1 MKNLFK
7 KAIIA
12 GLLLG
17 GFSSSVQSEVYEL
30 VDLGTLGG
38 TRSFASAISNN
49 GVVVGTA
56 YDSQNQIH
64 AFSYDG
70 TLQTLTPETK
80 QAFGINDSGQ
90 IVGRLTGGAFIYEN
104 GVMTKISAD
113 SAFDVNNNSQ
123 VVGYVRG
130 SSNYAFLYGNN
141 VLTNLGIL
149 PNAFSSSAT
158 AINDNGIIV
167 GNSSGTSF
175 IYQND
180 QLAPIDVISN
190 RFSITNDINNNDQ
203 IVGYYKNLD
212 NKWDAFVISDG
223 LLSLHDFNDSN
234 TFASAINDS
243 GKIVGWYQ
251 SGFSS
256 FITSAMLIESDGNVV
271 DLNSL
276 ETVGAV
282 FERLTRANDINN
294 RGQIV
299 GSGIINGEEH
309 AFLLTP
315 PIEGCEKVHG
325 NTGKEGQKLKKIKKC
340 NGNRAF

>member
-1 MKNLFK
+1 MKNIIK
-7 KAIIA
+7 KALIT

-17 GFSSSVQSEVYEL
+17 GFSSSAQSEVYEL

-38 TRSFASAISNN
+38 TRSFASAINNN

-70 TLQTLTPETK
+70 TLQTLTAETK
-80 QAFGINDSGQ
+80 QAFGINDNDQ

-104 GVMTKISAD
+104 GIMTRIEAD
-113 SAFDVNNNSQ
+113 SAYDINNNSQ
-123 VVGYVRG
+123 VVGYVRS
-130 SSNYAFLYGNN
+130 SSNYAFLYENN

-149 PNAFSSSAT
+149 PNSYSSSAS

-167 GNSSGTSF
+167 GNSSGSSF
-175 IYQND
+175 IYQNN
-180 QLAPIDVISN
+180 QQTAIEVLN
-190 RFSITNDINNNDQ
+190 GGFNITNDINNNDQ
-203 IVGYYKNLD
+203 IVGYYRNLD
-212 NKWDAFVISDG
+212 NKWDAFVITDG
-223 LLSLHDFNDSN
+223 LLSLLDFNDSN

-256 FITSAMLIESDGNVV
+256 FDTSAMLIESDGNVV

-294 RGQIV
+294 HGQIV

-325 NTGKEGQKLKKIKKC
+325 NTGKEGQKLKKVKKC